1 MPLIQV
7 TMMEGR
13 TPEQKA
19 AFMREL
25 AAAAMNALGSS
36 PESVRVALYEVSP
49 DHFSVGGES
58 MTSRRA
64 MSAASS

>member
-13 TPEQKA
+13 TAEQKA
-19 AFMREL
+19 TFMREL
-25 AAAAMNALGSS
+25 AAAATSALGSP
-36 PESVRVALYEVSP
+36 PESVRVVLYEVSP
-49 DHFSVGGES
+49 DHFSVAGES

-64 MSAASS
+64 RQSG